1 MDLYLL
7 IGVAVGL
14 LVVLITILFLNK
26 KEKKEKGTHKKKYKI
41 IFLTHFPTNH
51 HTEPVVRPRA
61 EPVRLEAGVPLR
73 AQIAR
78 NQRTRARAAE
88 AAAAAAA
95 QQRPPSDESDDGD
108 GDDAGRVR
116 PNFADEKMGTKK
128 RAKLEAKADK
138 KLQREAELA
147 HREDKKKR
155 EEIADE
161 ERRKADEKE
170 RQEELKREEAER
182 MARELKEKQEY
193 EEYLAMKAAFSIE
206 EEGYDEQED
215 AESQN
220 LLADFINYIKT
231 NKVVLLEELARA
243 FKLKTQA
250 AIDRIQELKADGTLT
265 GVLDDRGKFIYISEE
280 ELAAVAKFI
289 RQRGRISITELAE
302 SSNNLINLT
311 PIMTTDA

>member
-1 MDLYLL
+1 M
-7 IGVAVGL
+7 A
-14 LVVLITILFLNK
+14 
-26 KEKKEKGTHKKKYKI
+26 
-41 IFLTHFPTNH
+41 
-51 HTEPVVRPRA
+51 RPRA
-61 EPVRLEAGVPLR
+61 EPVRLQAGVPLR
-73 AQIAR
+73 AQMAR

-88 AAAAAAA
+88 AAAAVAQ
-95 QQRPPSDESDDGD
+95 QQRPPSDGEESDD
-108 GDDAGRVR
+108 DDVDDDGRVR
-116 PNFADEKMGTKK
+116 PNFAGEKMGAKK

-138 KLQREAELA
+138 KIQREAELA

-155 EEIADE
+155 EELADE

-182 MARELKEKQEY
+182 VARELKEKQEY

-215 AESQN
+215 AESEN
-220 LLADFINYIKT
+220 LLADFIGYIKD

-250 AIDRIQELKADGTLT
+250 AIDRIQDLKANGTLT

-311 PIMTTDA
+311 PVSVATTTAET